1 MSHDSTNDQQSAND
15 LRVSVDTQTTNFN
28 PAQHQASSPKLM
40 IAMTAPVDA
49 AFLAWFRFAFGIVMA
64 CYAVSNL
71 MSGSVRM
78 MYVDPTFHFKYF
90 GFHWV
95 SVLPETSMFAFFIAL
110 AVLALMVALGVCY
123 RFASIAF
130 AVLFTWLFLMD
141 RTYYQN
147 HYYLVTMLSW
157 MMVILPAGKIFA
169 LDVLGRPEK
178 AISTVP
184 AWMLWVVRF
193 HIGLPYFMGGI
204 AKLDGDWLLGQPMR
218 MTLASRTWVPG
229 IGQFMTEDWMVAAF
243 SWGGMLF
250 DLLVVPGLLWKR
262 TRSLAFAAAL
272 GFHLTN
278 SFMFTIGIFP
288 WLMIAATLV
297 FFPPGWPRR
306 VLTGRVLTGRRL
318 KQSAEIPNITELKPT
333 QHFGFK
339 VSTIAILLSIYVSF
353 HLLWP
358 LRYLA
363 TDQSP
368 NWTERGHFFAWHML
382 LRGKKSGLRFFAIDR
397 ETRTVSKVDLRQ
409 YLAVH
414 QMPKL
419 GRDPENIRQ
428 LANSIH
434 DDMVEE
440 LDREIEIRVFS
451 LVSMNGRKPQ
461 LMIDPKADLS
471 RERSTMAIPD
481 WIVPLQEPLR
491 QEHWD
496 FPLLTWEQRL
506 GIDVNEVMG
515 FQRNETSQMIAPVT
529 STDTAL
535 AN

>member
-1 MSHDSTNDQQSAND
+1 M
-15 LRVSVDTQTTNFN
+15 L
-28 PAQHQASSPKLM
+28 
-40 IAMTAPVDA
+40 APVDA
-49 AFLAWFRFAFGIVMA
+49 AFLAWFRFAFGTVMA
-64 CYAVSNL
+64 CYAITHL
-71 MSGSVRM
+71 MAGSVRM
-78 MYVDPTFHFKYF
+78 MYVDPPFHFKYA

-95 SVLPETSMFAFFIAL
+95 PVLPETGMFGFFIAL
-110 AVLALMVALGVCY
+110 AILALMVALGVCY

-130 AVLFTWLFLMD
+130 AFLFTWLFLMD

-147 HYYLVTMLSW
+147 HYYLVTILSW
-157 MMVILPAGKIFA
+157 MLVVLPAGKIFA
-169 LDVLGRPEK
+169 LDVLGRPDK

-218 MTLASRTWVPG
+218 MTLASRTWIPG
-229 IGQFMTEDWMVAAF
+229 IGQWMTEDWMVAVF

-262 TRSLAFAAAL
+262 TRLLAYGAAL
-272 GFHLTN
+272 AFHLTN
-278 SFMFTIGIFP
+278 AFMFTIGIFP

-306 VLTGRVLTGRRL
+306 VFTGRRL
-318 KQSAEIPNITELKPT
+318 KQLTKTGTAARTSAGYSGLR
-333 QHFGFK
+333 
-339 VSTIAILLSIYVSF
+339 VSTIVILLAVYIGF

-358 LRYLA
+358 LRYL
-363 TDQSP
+363 TGDQSP

-397 ETRTVSKVDLRQ
+397 ETRDINKVDLRE
-409 YLAVH
+409 YLSVH

-428 LANSIH
+428 LANQIH
-434 DDMVEE
+434 DDILQKTARDVEV
-440 LDREIEIRVFS
+440 RVFS

-461 LMIDPKADLS
+461 LMIDPKTDLG
-471 RERSTMAIPD
+471 REATTVAIPD
-481 WIVPLQEPLR
+481 WIVPLKEPLR
-491 QEHWD
+491 PQHWNY
-496 FPLLTWEQRL
+496 PLLTWEQHL
-506 GIDVNEVMG
+506 GINVDEVMG
-515 FQRNETSQMIAPVT
+515 FNPSRAQRVNRTR
-529 STDTAL
+529 
-535 AN
+535 

>member
-1 MSHDSTNDQQSAND
+1 MES
-15 LRVSVDTQTTNFN
+15 
-28 PAQHQASSPKLM
+28 
-40 IAMTAPVDA
+40 PVDA

-64 CYAVSNL
+64 CYAVNNL
-71 MSGSVRM
+71 MSGTVRM
-78 MYVDPTFHFKYF
+78 MYVDPTFHFKYT

-95 SVLPETSMFAFFIAL
+95 PVLPEMGMFGFFIVL
-110 AVLALMVALGVCY
+110 AVLALMIALGVCY

-130 AVLFTWLFLMD
+130 AIQFTWLFLMD

-157 MMVILPAGKIFA
+157 MMVIVPAGKIFA

-204 AKLDGDWLLGQPMR
+204 AKMDGDWLLGQPMR
-218 MTLASRTWVPG
+218 MTLSSRTWVPG
-229 IGQFMTEDWMVAAF
+229 IGQWMTEDWMVACF

-262 TRSLAFAAAL
+262 TRLLAYGAAL

-278 SFMFTIGIFP
+278 ACMFTIGIFP

-306 VLTGRVLTGRRL
+306 VLTGRRL
-318 KQSAEIPNITELKPT
+318 KQADAVSANVEGNKPRRSALAT
-333 QHFGFK
+333 
-339 VSTIAILLSIYVSF
+339 STIATLLAVYVTF
-353 HLLWP
+353 HAVWP
-358 LRYLA
+358 LRYLTA
-363 TDQSP
+363 DESP

-382 LRGKKSGLRFFAIDR
+382 LRGKKSGLRFFAVDR
-397 ETRTVSKVDLRQ
+397 STGESQNVDLRK

-428 LANSIH
+428 LANFIH
-434 DDMVEE
+434 DDILEDSGRDVEV
-440 LDREIEIRVFS
+440 RVFS
-451 LVSMNGRKPQ
+451 LVSMNGRQPQ
-461 LMIDPKADLS
+461 LMIDPRYDLGK
-471 RERSTMAIPD
+471 EPATLGVPD
-481 WIVPLQEPLR
+481 WIVPLSQPLR
-491 QEHWD
+491 RDHWD
-496 FPLLTWEQRL
+496 YPLLSWEDRL

-515 FQRNETSQMIAPVT
+515 FSQSQTSQSSVDAEFDA
-529 STDTAL
+529 SAKGD
-535 AN
+535 